1 MRASRWIG
9 GLGLALALGCGGDS
23 SSHDGA
29 ELELDVPGLEVDAD
43 DGDGDASDLPDADD
57 GPDGS
62 GPDGVDVGDDRDA
75 PDGGDGDDGD
85 ADATDTGPA
94 SSGFPAHGLVVR
106 VLAPG
111 ALGVA
116 EATSSV
122 AVLSGALFG
131 NASEMSW
138 QAGSKRGAITPAPF
152 WQSEPFALE
161 PGDNAVTVSASDGTE
176 TVSDTIVITYNP
188 AFRYDE
194 ALVVRPRVLWVGTT
208 SEVVFTMKAPR
219 FATADRETIHLLR
232 VDAAGELLSD
242 EGLMR
247 DDGRVS
253 TSGDEIEQD
262 GVFTFDGAFSCV
274 EPGPMYFR
282 VSVKVG
288 SAPAYTAV
296 SSIVRIDC
304 LERVTAADC
313 NAHKALV
320 DAAGAALEGGAELA
334 DVRSQLAADPAVAA
348 VGPAED
354 GGRALW
360 VQFADGLLGAVV
372 APEAGVRGSAV
383 ALAGVA
389 RAAGRTASALASGA
403 PTVLLASKRALVL
416 SPRATTFGEDDDGP
430 GVAAALDGMQCP
442 SYEVAE
448 GRALADAEAGIDRF
462 RTAATYGIVSIAT
475 EGEVLFGGMATAERR
490 ARWKHDGPQEVLWTG
505 SPVSCDGLLAEEIA
519 CQVTASSPGG
529 GCPIGTRCVVTKGL
543 ASDSVTT
550 GQGICVD
557 ETQVDLRLGHAL
569 ITNEG
574 YAVTPSFFEA
584 WRGGGYPSSFI
595 HLGACRSLWN
605 GSLASSLYAS
615 GALAVS
621 GFSGVV
627 DSAWA
632 KEQALSLFEAL
643 AVGPADGSV
652 GALFAGGEDPTHAGT
667 FWRLFGASNLDLTG
681 AGLLNGDFETG
692 SLVGWKG
699 SGDGRAV
706 SQFGAVLPVSG
717 KGMGLVS
724 SGLGFSVETG
734 TLEQRFCI
742 PEDRV
747 ELSLSWKFMSEE
759 FKEWCG
765 NAKFQDR
772 FRAEIIDAGGGSWP
786 IVEVTVDDLCAYT
799 DGTCAACPAPRAC
812 DPECFAAEGCYL
824 SEDTGA
830 CEGTFN
836 CQCGRDFVGLSASS
850 IGFDQGGVYEVMW
863 RKSAVDVSA
872 LAGQGPVTLRLSVG
886 DSGDSLFDT
895 AVLIDAIEIR

>member
-1 MRASRWIG
+1 MRASRWTSG
-9 GLGLALALGCGGDS
+9 CVVGFGLALALGCGGDEAAP
-23 SSHDGA
+23 HDEVDSA
-29 ELELDVPGLEVDAD
+29 VEVDVDAVDVPDDPEVSDTDADAADASEIDVAVDSDDAGEVDATD
-43 DGDGDASDLPDADD
+43 D
-57 GPDGS
+57 
-62 GPDGVDVGDDRDA
+62 V
-75 PDGGDGDDGD
+75 
-85 ADATDTGPA
+85 DTGPA
-94 SSGFPAHGLVVR
+94 SSGFAAHGLVVR

-111 ALGVA
+111 ALGTA

-131 NASEMSW
+131 NATAMRW
-138 QAGSKRGAITPAPF
+138 QMGQAHGDIAPAAF
-152 WQSEPFALE
+152 WQSEPLTLQ
-161 PGDNAVTVSASDGTE
+161 PGDNAVTVTATDGVE
-176 TVSDTIVITYNP
+176 TVSDSLVITYNP
-188 AFRYDE
+188 AFRFDDE
-194 ALVVRPRVLWVGTT
+194 LVVRPRALWVGAE

-219 FATADRETIHLLR
+219 FATADRDTIHLLR
-232 VDAAGELLSD
+232 VDALGGLLSD
-242 EGLMR
+242 EGQMR

-262 GVFTFDGAFSCV
+262 GVFTFDGAYACTA
-274 EPGPMYFR
+274 PGPMYFR

-288 SAPAYTAV
+288 AEPAYTAV
-296 SSIVRIDC
+296 SATVRIDC
-304 LERVTAADC
+304 LERVTSASCA
-313 NAHKALV
+313 AHKALV
-320 DAAGAALEGGAELA
+320 DAAGAALEGGAALA
-334 DVRSQLAADPAVAA
+334 DVQSQLAADAEVAA

-360 VQFADGLLGAVV
+360 VQFADGLLGAV
-372 APEAGVRGSAV
+372 ALPDAGVRGSALSLAGP
-383 ALAGVA
+383 ALAA
-389 RAAGRTASALASGA
+389 SRAAGALAIAA
-403 PTVLLASKRALVL
+403 PTVQLASKRALVL
-416 SPRATTFGEDDDGP
+416 SPRATAFGEDDEGAE
-430 GVAAALDGMQCP
+430 VAAALDGMQCP

-448 GRALADAEAGIDRF
+448 GRALADGEAGIERF
-462 RTAATYGIVSIAT
+462 RSAAAYGIVAIAT
-475 EGEVLFGGMATAERR
+475 EGEVLFGGMSSVERR
-490 ARWKHDGPQEVLWTG
+490 ARWQHDGPQEVLWTG
-505 SPVSCDGLLAEEIA
+505 SPVSCEGLLAEEIE

-529 GCPIGTRCVVTKGL
+529 GCPIGARCVVTKGL

-550 GQGICVD
+550 GQGVCVD
-557 ETQVDLRLGHAL
+557 ETQVDLRLGNAL
-569 ITNEG
+569 ITNRG
-574 YAVTPSFFEA
+574 YAVTPGFFEA
-584 WRGGGYPSSFI
+584 WRGGGFPSSFV

-605 GSLASSLYAS
+605 GSLAASLYAS

-627 DSAWA
+627 GSAWA
-632 KEQALSLFEAL
+632 KAQALSLFEGL
-643 AVGPADGSV
+643 AVGPADGTV
-652 GALFAGGEDPTHAGT
+652 GALFAGGEDPDHAGT
-667 FWRLFGASNLDLTG
+667 HWRLFGASNLDLASG
-681 AGLLNGDFETG
+681 GLLNGDFETG
-692 SLVGWKG
+692 SLVGWSG

-734 TLEQRFCI
+734 TLEQTFCL

-772 FRAEIIDAGGGSWP
+772 FKAEIVDSAGGVWP

-812 DPECFAAEGCYL
+812 DPECFAADGCYW
-824 SEDTGA
+824 SEELGV
-830 CEGTFN
+830 CEGEFN

-863 RKSAVDVSA
+863 RKSAVDISA

-895 AVLIDAIEIR
+895 AVLIDGIEIR